1 MCSKP
6 SVISPSSWGSVALA
20 QYPPS
25 IDLSNKLLSSA
36 LPLPP
41 HASIVYA
48 IFSPTTSPAP
58 HPDTIEHARRH
69 IIDTRKPSILDS
81 LLCTVHVEKG
91 APQLYVFSVVSSDGA
106 NDPLG
111 NLQFGGLIRKSLRS
125 IIQSLRTSPLD
136 LFLGDST
143 PFYRMPLTLPRIQ
156 LHKDP
161 LFALQKFTITSQRL
175 QQATRLLPSKIIH
188 PARIQPILPLPPQ
201 WTASAYPTAFSS
213 RQYKRD

>member
-1 MCSKP
+1 VNSSPPSFSMCSKP

-48 IFSPTTSPAP
+48 IFSPTSPAP

-69 IIDTRKPSILDS
+69 IIDTRKSSIFDS

-91 APQLYVFSVVSSDGA
+91 VQQLYVFSVVSSDAA
-106 NDPLG
+106 NDLLG
-111 NLQFGGLIRKSLRS
+111 NLQFGGLICKSLRS
-125 IIQSLRTSPLD
+125 IIQSLRTSP
-136 LFLGDST
+136 
-143 PFYRMPLTLPRIQ
+143 P
-156 LHKDP
+156 
-161 LFALQKFTITSQRL
+161 
-175 QQATRLLPSKIIH
+175 
-188 PARIQPILPLPPQ
+188 
-201 WTASAYPTAFSS
+201 
-213 RQYKRD
+213 